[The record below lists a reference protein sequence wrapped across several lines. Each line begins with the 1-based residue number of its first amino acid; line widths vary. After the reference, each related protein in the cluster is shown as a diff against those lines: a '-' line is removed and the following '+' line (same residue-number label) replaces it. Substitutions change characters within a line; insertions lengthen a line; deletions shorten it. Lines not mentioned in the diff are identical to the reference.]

1 MATLL
6 PNLGI
11 VEQNKSKLILKHQH
25 GILINLFIIVWAL
38 GFSGIPLGMI
48 VLIASEFGVTTLSCQ
63 RVEPKLIDCVW
74 SKSQYL
80 GFVPKVSN
88 QPIQQVTD
96 AKLESAEWSN
106 GKGGGTAKVWVSLI
120 TKSSKTRLFETQYA
134 IESGFKPTFQP
145 EVAQKIKTFINS
157 QATLFKIEED
167 TRLSGSFLGGLILFL
182 PFTLIGALVLY
193 ASVRSRTIILD
204 KTRNLY
210 IRQIHTVLGTQ
221 TQTYTLSEIKSVEVM
236 NYVDSDHWQWY
247 QLMIVLQ
254 SNKKYKFPGM
264 INYNRVQEVA
274 NQLQNFI
281 GLLY

>member
-1 MATLL
+1 MANLL

-11 VEQNKSKLILKHQH
+11 VEQSKSKLILKHQH
-25 GILINLFIIVWAL
+25 GILINLFMIVWAL

-63 RVEPKLIDCVW
+63 RVEPKLVDCVW

-80 GFVPKVSN
+80 GFVPKVRE
-88 QPIQQVTD
+88 QPIRQVTD

-120 TKSSKTRLFETQYA
+120 TKSIKTRLFETQYA

-145 EVAQKIKTFINS
+145 DAAQKIKTFIHS
-157 QATLFKIEED
+157 QATSFKIEED
-167 TRLSGSFLGGLILFL
+167 TRLSVSFWGGVILFL

-193 ASVRSRTIILD
+193 ASVRSQTIILD

-210 IRQIHTVLGTQ
+210 IRQIHTVLGTR
-221 TQTYTLSEIKSVEVM
+221 TQTYTLSEIKSVVVT
-236 NYVDSDHWQWY
+236 NYVDSDRWKWY

-254 SNKKYKFPGM
+254 SSKKYKLPGM

-274 NQLQNFI
+274 NQLQAFL